1 MMLPAEPLLA
11 SRSSAVPPVC
21 KANAELIGMPDDGL
35 AVPLV
40 ELVLGEDPL
49 DEEPLE
55 LLDELEELEV
65 AEGALGGGEGAVG
78 VKVALLLPKPSAE
91 A

>member
-1 MMLPAEPLLA
+1 MLPAEPLLA

-21 KANAELIGMPDDGL
+21 KAYAELFEMPDDGV
-35 AVPLV
+35 AEAPV
-40 ELVLGEDPL
+40 ELVLDDDPL
-49 DEEPLE
+49 DEEPVDVLE
-55 LLDELEELEV
+55 ELEELEV
-65 AEGALGGGEGAVG
+65 AEVPLGGGEGAVG

>member
-11 SRSSAVPPVC
+11 SSNSAVPPVC

-35 AVPLV
+35 AEALV
-40 ELVLGEDPL
+40 ELALDDDPL
-49 DEEPLE
+49 DEEPV
-55 LLDELEELEV
+55 DVLEEPEV
-65 AEGALGGGEGAVG
+65 AEVPLGGGEGAVG
-78 VKVALLLPKPSAE
+78 AKVSLLLPKPSAE

>member
-11 SRSSAVPPVC
+11 SSSSAVPPVC

-49 DEEPLE
+49 DEEPV
-55 LLDELEELEV
+55 DVLEEPDV
-65 AEGALGGGEGAVG
+65 AEAPLAGGEGAVG
-78 VKVALLLPKPSAE
+78 VKVSLLLPKPSAE

>member
-11 SRSSAVPPVC
+11 SSNSAVPPVC

-35 AVPLV
+35 AEALV
-40 ELVLGEDPL
+40 ELALDDDPL
-49 DEEPLE
+49 DEEAV
-55 LLDELEELEV
+55 DVLEEPEV
-65 AEGALGGGEGAVG
+65 AEAPLGGGEGAVG
-78 VKVALLLPKPSAE
+78 AKVSLLLPKPSAE

>member
-11 SRSSAVPPVC
+11 SSSSAVPPVC

-49 DEEPLE
+49 DVLEEP
-55 LLDELEELEV
+55 DV
-65 AEGALGGGEGAVG
+65 AEAALGGWEGAVG
-78 VKVALLLPKPSAE
+78 VKVSLLLPKPSAE